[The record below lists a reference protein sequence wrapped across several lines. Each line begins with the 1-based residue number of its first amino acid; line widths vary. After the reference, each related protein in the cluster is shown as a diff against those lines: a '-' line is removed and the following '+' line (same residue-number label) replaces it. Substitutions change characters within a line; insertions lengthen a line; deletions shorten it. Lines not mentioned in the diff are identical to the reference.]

1 MHFAFDRSTETI
13 KRMYRSGGAGVFV
26 LPVVLAAMIGLA
38 IAQPNV
44 STWMFEIAQSEFAGG
59 NAVPEIAPTQLA
71 QPRSEIR
78 TVKAD

>member
-1 MHFAFDRSTETI
+1 
-13 KRMYRSGGAGVFV
+13 
-26 LPVVLAAMIGLA
+26 
-38 IAQPNV
+38 V
-44 STWMFEIAQSEFAGG
+44 STWIFEIAQSEFAGG